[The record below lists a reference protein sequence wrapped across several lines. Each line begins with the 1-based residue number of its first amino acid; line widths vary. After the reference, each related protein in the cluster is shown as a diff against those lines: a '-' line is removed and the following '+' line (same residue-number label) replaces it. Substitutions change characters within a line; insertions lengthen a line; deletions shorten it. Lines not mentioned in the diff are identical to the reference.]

1 VLPGAIRRNLE
12 HHLPF
17 LASERL
23 LMAATTSGG
32 DRQELHEAIRL
43 HSHATTA
50 RMREGHDNDLIERL
64 AADPLFAGIDLIQA
78 MDVPGL
84 AGRAAAQVEEFITGP
99 VREALATCP
108 TRAAESAL
116 RV

>member
-1 VLPGAIRRNLE
+1 
-12 HHLPF
+12 
-17 LASERL
+17 
-23 LMAATTSGG
+23 MAASKAGG
-32 DRQELHEAIRL
+32 DRQELHEAIRC

-64 AADPLFAGIDLIQA
+64 AGDPLFAGIDLIQA

-84 AGRAAAQVEEFITGP
+84 AGRAAAQVEEFIAGP
-99 VREALATCP
+99 VRAALDACP

>member
-1 VLPGAIRRNLE
+1 
-12 HHLPF
+12 
-17 LASERL
+17 
-23 LMAATTSGG
+23 MAATTAGG
-32 DRQELHEAIRL
+32 DRQELHEAIRR

-64 AADPLFAGIDLIQA
+64 AADPLFTGIDLLQA

-84 AGRAAAQVEEFITGP
+84 AGRAAAQVEEFIGGP
-99 VREALATCP
+99 VRAALAECP